1 MWYKSPYLN
10 GDTLTVNI
18 GDKSKTIASSDS
30 WTKLTWTFQADDSTI
45 NQPIKIYLNQA
56 DTLYID
62 DVSLKPA
69 NTLFDKAVYNSE
81 IWLADGIGE
90 YYEYS
95 SEKGVLKN
103 LVSCIINGDTLF
115 TSVKD
120 NKTAG
125 LNSFKLYQNYPN
137 PFNPVTNINYNIPE
151 RMKVVINVYDILG
164 RKVKS
169 LVNEEQSAGAHSVRF
184 SGEGLPSGVYIY
196 RIVAGKYSESKKL
209 VLLK

>member
-10 GDTLTVNI
+10 GDTVSVNI
-18 GDKSKTIASSDS
+18 GDQTKTFASSDT
-30 WTKLTWTFQADDSTI
+30 WTKLSWTFQADDSTV

-69 NTLFDKAVYNSE
+69 STLLDKAVYDSE

-95 SEKGVLKN
+95 AKN
-103 LVSCIINGDTLF
+103 GALRTLMSCVINGDTLV
-115 TSVKD
+115 TSVQDEK
-120 NKTAG
+120 AAA

-137 PFNPVTNINYNIPE
+137 PFNPVTNINYNIPV
-151 RMKVVINVYDILG
+151 RGKVVINVYDILG
-164 RKVKS
+164 REVVS
-169 LVNEEQSAGAHSVRF
+169 LVNENQEPGFHSVKF
-184 SGEGLPSGVYIY
+184 NAGNFPSGVYVY

-209 VLLK
+209 VILK

>member
-1 MWYKSPYLN
+1 MTKA
-10 GDTLTVNI
+10 
-18 GDKSKTIASSDS
+18 KTIASSDT
-30 WTKLTWTFQADDSTI
+30 WTKLAWTFQADDSTI
-45 NQPIKIYLNQA
+45 NQPIKIFLNQA

-95 SEKGVLKN
+95 SENGVLRS
-103 LVSCIINGDTLF
+103 LVSCVINGDTLF
-115 TSVKD
+115 TSVRD
-120 NKTAG
+120 NKTAA
-125 LNSFKLYQNYPN
+125 LNSFKLFQNYPN

-151 RMKVVINVYDILG
+151 RGKVVINVYDILG
-164 RKVKS
+164 RKVAG
-169 LVNEEQSAGAHSVRF
+169 LVNEVQSAGFHSVSF
-184 SGEGLPSGVYIY
+184 DAGNLPSGIYIY
-196 RIVAGKYSESKKL
+196 RIVAGRYADSKKL